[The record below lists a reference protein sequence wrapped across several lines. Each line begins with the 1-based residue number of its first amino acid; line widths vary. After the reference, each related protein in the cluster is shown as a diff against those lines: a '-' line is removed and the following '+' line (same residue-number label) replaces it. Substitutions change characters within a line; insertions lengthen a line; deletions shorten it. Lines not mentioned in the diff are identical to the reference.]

1 MKSKKPNFAAEGYQT
16 NIKGLNRTPLPD
28 LSNGR
33 KSPVLDART
42 KAINAAMRRAAKAAA
57 KRARAAGTKLYV
69 MRKGKIVA
77 ESP

>member
-1 MKSKKPNFAAEGYQT
+1 M
-16 NIKGLNRTPLPD
+16 
-28 LSNGR
+28 

-42 KAINAAMRRAAKAAA
+42 KAINAAMRRAAKVAA

-69 MRKGKIVA
+69 MRNGKVVA